1 MKWGFSF
8 RDVFFALSWPLA
20 LVALTLVA
28 PDGAPAQLLQGTI
41 DGNVTDSS
49 QAAIAGAIV
58 TVRDQQTNFTRE
70 TKTSS
75 VGSYSLQFA
84 AGNVYDY
91 DQLGGIPELFRDR
104 RRRNA

>member
-20 LVALTLVA
+20 LVALTLAA
-28 PDGAPAQLLQGTI
+28 PGGARAQLLQGTI

-58 TVRDQQTNFTRE
+58 TARDQQTNFSRE
-70 TKTSS
+70 TKIPRPA
-75 VGSYSLQFA
+75 SL
-84 AGNVYDY
+84 
-91 DQLGGIPELFRDR
+91 
-104 RRRNA
+104 